1 MTNGRSAGGFVTC
14 GARVGTEGPCL
25 QTVKDFEHHPKNLG
39 CQIHVNKGLAMIF
52 LQKMSAKDWP
62 QSVVVAC
69 VVLSAQGP
77 VMAQTPSQTRSGIW
91 QLALGWQ
98 HYSESQMQLSGP
110 ELGLHWQSRNKGAH
124 RLEVDAA
131 LALQSYSSTQTGTL
145 DAVPN
150 IDTRWRVLTSSQA
163 WSQWHYGLALHTHFN
178 FLRGTT
184 SLGFGGYDR
193 LSTQI
198 WLPVRWQSLGEQPWA
213 VDAGW
218 LLWGE
223 HVSKLSQVNTSLQ
236 DVRNTQRKGAYVQA
250 STHLKTTM
258 GELQPYARLAW
269 LDDSDV
275 RLVIAG
281 GEVQG
286 AFEPRSK
293 RLQVGVK
300 WRFR

>member
-1 MTNGRSAGGFVTC
+1 MTNRKSAGDFLTWVVW
-14 GARVGTEGPCL
+14 VGTEGPCL
-25 QTVKDFEHHPKNLG
+25 QKVKDFAHHPKNLG
-39 CQIHVNKGLAMIF
+39 CQIHVNKGLVVIS
-52 LQKMSAKDWP
+52 QKMCPKDWT
-62 QSVVVAC
+62 QSVLVVG
-69 VVLSAQGP
+69 VLLSAP
-77 VMAQTPSQTRSGIW
+77 ALAQTASQAPSGMW

-110 ELGLHWQSRNKGAH
+110 ELGLHWQSRNKGAY
-124 RLEVDAA
+124 RLEADAA
-131 LALQSYSSTQTGTL
+131 VALQNYSSTQTGTL

-150 IDTRWRVLTSSQA
+150 IDTRWRVLKSSRT
-163 WSQWHYGLALHTHFN
+163 WPQWQYGLALHTHFN

-198 WLPVRWQSLGEQPWA
+198 WLPVRWQLLGEQPWA

-218 LLWGE
+218 MLWGA
-223 HVSKLSQVNTSLQ
+223 HVSKLSQVNASLQ

-250 STHLKTTM
+250 STHLKTEM
-258 GELQPYARLAW
+258 GELQPYARWVW

-275 RLVIAG
+275 RWVIVG

-286 AFEPRSK
+286 AFEPQSK
-293 RLQVGVK
+293 KLQVGVK